1 MRLNHRYVAGIVDG
15 EGSFTIGR
23 VAPQGG
29 RNRYTYR
36 LYMAV
41 TNQNLLLLESLKETY
56 GVGSIM
62 ISTGAY
68 QWIVAN
74 RQAEMIIRKIKK
86 HLLIKKE
93 QAEIALLFRRL
104 VNRHGY
110 GGSSTKRRENT
121 YDAKKL
127 ILRDRMMEQN
137 VKLTRAFS
145 KMKLVNSGNPA
156 TGNAVG
162 NPEPTSKIQLLE
174 KCVETRDEPR
184 KG

>member
-1 MRLNHRYVAGIVDG
+1 MRLNNRYVAGIIDG
-15 EGSFTIGR
+15 EGSFTIGK

-29 RNRYTYR
+29 RIRPTYR

-62 ISTGAY
+62 ISTTAY

-74 RQAEMIIRKIKK
+74 RQAEMIIRKIRK
-86 HLLIKKE
+86 HLLVKKE
-93 QAEIALLFRRL
+93 QADIALLFRRV
-104 VNRHGY
+104 VNRRGY
-110 GGSSTKRRENT
+110 GAYSKKIENA
-121 YDAKKL
+121 YDAKKS
-127 ILRDRMMEQN
+127 ILRDRMLEQN
-137 VKLTRAFS
+137 VVFSRAFS

-156 TGNAVG
+156 TDNAVG
-162 NPEPTSKIQLLE
+162 NPEPTSKTQLLE